1 MLKNSDCRLLKKIPE
16 ARRKQSPRGHGMPC
30 PYHPR
35 WSDTIGR
42 NDEAYGSFFGSVLVH
57 VAPRVIRAAHEW
69 TGFDV
74 AKAHL
79 VCFGLEVLKL
89 FRRHVAFDFEL
100 AV

>member
-1 MLKNSDCRLLKKIPE
+1 MNGVFT
-16 ARRKQSPRGHGMPC
+16 QSV
-30 PYHPR
+30 
-35 WSDTIGR
+35 
-42 NDEAYGSFFGSVLVH
+42 EAYGVFFGSLLVN
-57 VAPRVIRAAHEW
+57 VTPGVIGAAHEW

-79 VCFGLEVLKL
+79 VRFGLEVLKL